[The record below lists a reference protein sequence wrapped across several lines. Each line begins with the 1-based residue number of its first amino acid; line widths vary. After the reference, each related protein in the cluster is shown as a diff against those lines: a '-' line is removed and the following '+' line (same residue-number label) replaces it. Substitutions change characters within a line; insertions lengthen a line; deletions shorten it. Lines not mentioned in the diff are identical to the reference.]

1 MRAPPLL
8 PEETLYRVL
17 RLARFN
23 GMSVLVIAGF
33 FSLVS
38 AAGKD
43 MPGALVG
50 VLVAGA
56 GALELHGVSLLR
68 HGYTR
73 GISWLVWSQLY
84 LLAVVLIYVALRL
97 NHVDIEPM
105 RQILTEDQRETIATS
120 GLSEDQ
126 FLRTVYTVSAAV
138 FGVVTFFYQ
147 GGMAL
152 YYHRR
157 RAAITQALAEPP
169 ESTEN

>member
-23 GMSVLVIAGF
+23 GLSVLVIAGF

-38 AAGKD
+38 AAGHD
-43 MPGALVG
+43 VPGAIVG

-56 GALELHGVSLLR
+56 GAFELHGVSLLR
-68 HGYTR
+68 NGYAR
-73 GISWLVWSQLY
+73 GTTWLVWSQLY
-84 LLAVVLIYVALRL
+84 LLAVVLVYVALRL
-97 NHVDIEPM
+97 THVDIEPM
-105 RQILTEDQRETIATS
+105 RQILTEEQRETISIS
-120 GLSEDQ
+120 GMGEDQ
-126 FLRTVYTVSAAV
+126 FLRTIYTISSVV

-157 RAAITQALAEPP
+157 RAAIATALAIGADEP
-169 ESTEN
+169 